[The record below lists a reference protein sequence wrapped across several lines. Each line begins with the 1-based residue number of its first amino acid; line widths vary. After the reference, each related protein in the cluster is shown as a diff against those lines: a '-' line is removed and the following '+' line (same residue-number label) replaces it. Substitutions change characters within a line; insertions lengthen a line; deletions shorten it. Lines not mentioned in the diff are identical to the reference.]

1 MYLSKIAKSQNGQID
16 RKSADS
22 DPRSP
27 LSVGGQ
33 SKHKVATQETDRAI
47 FITGVIPTTRRSYP
61 LRSAPTCANPACQS
75 RQGAAT
81 PVSLTG
87 CPICRL

>member
-1 MYLSKIAKSQNGQID
+1 MYFSKIAKSQNGQID

-47 FITGVIPTTRRSYP
+47 FITGVIPTTDGVLP
-61 LRSAPTCANPACQS
+61 FDQPPHVQIPPVNHGKG
-75 RQGAAT
+75 RQ
-81 PVSLTG
+81 L
-87 CPICRL
+87 LYL